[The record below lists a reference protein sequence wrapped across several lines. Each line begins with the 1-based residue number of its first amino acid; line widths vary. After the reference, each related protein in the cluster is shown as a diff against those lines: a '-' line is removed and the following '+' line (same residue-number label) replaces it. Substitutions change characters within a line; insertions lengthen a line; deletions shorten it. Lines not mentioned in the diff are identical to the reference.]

1 MTTERRRSFL
11 GRLRRGR
18 ATAETAPAGP
28 TLPKEVWASLSP
40 DERQAV
46 QLAQA
51 GKTPRQIANR
61 LGIRPDR
68 ARKLLRAAMATEPEG
83 GEE

>member
-1 MTTERRRSFL
+1 MTTERRPSLL

-18 ATAETAPAGP
+18 ANPEEAVTGP
-28 TLPKEVWASLSP
+28 SLPKEFWANLSP
-40 DERQAV
+40 VERQAV

-68 ARKLLRAAMATEPEG
+68 ARKLLRAAGAAAPEE
-83 GEE
+83 GEA

>member
-1 MTTERRRSFL
+1 MTTERRPSLL

-18 ATAETAPAGP
+18 ASQETEATGPA
-28 TLPKEVWASLSP
+28 LPKEVWASLSP
-40 DERQAV
+40 AQRQAV

-68 ARKLLRAAMATEPEG
+68 ARKLLRAAAASAPE
-83 GEE
+83 EAEA